1 MELWIKIYSIVM
13 IVIGAYAIINVL
25 LNLFYCHKF
34 EKTEERTE
42 GPLISIVIPARNE
55 ERNIPRLL
63 DSLIVQNY
71 RNIEILIINDQ
82 STDRTEEILQSYAE
96 KDKRIKLFT
105 TSAGTVLHKN
115 GKINALLQLIPHAKG
130 EYILAT
136 DADTV
141 HSANCVSHAYSIME
155 NHQLDIISGFPQ
167 ELCSSYFG
175 SICMSAMMLTFVLVP
190 QWFIYRFPI
199 PAASFAIGQ
208 FIMMRRDSYEE
219 TGGYEKIKGEICD
232 DIGIVRLFV
241 RCKKKYAF
249 LDLSKQS
256 SCYMYRTGSE
266 SFHGIERSIAG
277 AIPPRLSL
285 LIPIIVT
292 VLLLLHIAASPI
304 AAILLIIFG
313 SQLDALLMTLGTV
326 LFIVAWYIG
335 CKKMRWRKRVSISS
349 PLTLLLITVMYIHS
363 FFRSISGKGFE
374 WKGRIIH

>member
-175 SICMSAMMLTFVLVP
+175 SICMSAMMLTTVFIP
-190 QWFIYRFPI
+190 QWFIHRFPI

-208 FIMMRRDSYEE
+208 FIMM
-219 TGGYEKIKGEICD
+219 
-232 DIGIVRLFV
+232 
-241 RCKKKYAF
+241 
-249 LDLSKQS
+249 
-256 SCYMYRTGSE
+256 
-266 SFHGIERSIAG
+266 
-277 AIPPRLSL
+277 
-285 LIPIIVT
+285 
-292 VLLLLHIAASPI
+292 
-304 AAILLIIFG
+304 
-313 SQLDALLMTLGTV
+313 
-326 LFIVAWYIG
+326 
-335 CKKMRWRKRVSISS
+335 KKMR
-349 PLTLLLITVMYIHS
+349 TLNLMNKAVLL
-363 FFRSISGKGFE
+363 
-374 WKGRIIH
+374 